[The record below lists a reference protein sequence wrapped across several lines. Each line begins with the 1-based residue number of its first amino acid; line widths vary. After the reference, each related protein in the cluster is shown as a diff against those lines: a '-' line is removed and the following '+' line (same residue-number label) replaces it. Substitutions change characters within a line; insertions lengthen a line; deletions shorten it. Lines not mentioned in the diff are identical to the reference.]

1 MFSKKEILLWFVTFF
16 VGIMLSWSCKLEAA
30 DVDTKH
36 IPKRNLYPNVLM
48 YNSTASCI
56 QGVIALLLASNPN
69 MRNQMMPPAVMQQM
83 IGHCSCVMDKIR
95 LLHSVEEYYA
105 NMHDYV
111 WIRSIWGKYGAEC
124 IDMGYLAGLVTKGKQ
139 PSDNKTTEKPK
150 PIEPEPVPEQPQTEQ
165 LLDNSGTSFQG

>member
-1 MFSKKEILLWFVTFF
+1 MRLKIISILLFLF
-16 VGIMLSWSCKLEAA
+16 LL
-30 DVDTKH
+30 
-36 IPKRNLYPNVLM
+36 IPTISMSEEKRNLYPNVLM

-56 QGVIALLLASNPN
+56 QGVIALLLASNPT

-105 NMHDYV
+105 NMHDYI
-111 WIRSIWGKYGAEC
+111 WIRNMWGKYGAEC

-150 PIEPEPVPEQPQTEQ
+150 LIEPEPVPEQPQTEQ

>member
-56 QGVIALLLASNPN
+56 QGVVSLLLVSNPN
-69 MRNQMMPPAVMQQM
+69 LRNQMLPPAVLQQL

-124 IDMGYLAGLVTKGKQ
+124 VDMGYLAGLGIGKAPL
-139 PSDNKTTEKPK
+139 PSDNQTIEEPK
-150 PIEPEPVPEQPQTEQ
+150 EIKPEPKILVPEETLGE
-165 LLDNSGTSFQG
+165 DTSFQG

>member
-1 MFSKKEILLWFVTFF
+1 MFSKKEILFWIVTFF

-56 QGVIALLLASNPN
+56 QGVVSLLLVSNPN
-69 MRNQMMPPAVMQQM
+69 LRNQMLPPAVLQQL
-83 IGHCSCVMDKIR
+83 IGHCSCIMDKIR
-95 LLHSVEEYYA
+95 LLHSVEEYFA

-111 WIRSIWGKYGAEC
+111 WIRTLWGKYGGEC
-124 IDMGYLAGLVTKGKQ
+124 VDMGYLAGLGIGRAPL
-139 PSDNKTTEKPK
+139 PSANQTTEKPK
-150 PIEPEPVPEQPQTEQ
+150 ETKPEPKILVPEETLGE
-165 LLDNSGTSFQG
+165 DTSFQG

>member
-1 MFSKKEILLWFVTFF
+1 MNNKFITMCFILFALFTVTVFA
-16 VGIMLSWSCKLEAA
+16 WSVQAQE
-30 DVDTKH
+30 TE
-36 IPKRNLYPNVLM
+36 KRNLYPNVLM

-56 QGVIALLLASNPN
+56 QGVVALLLSSNPSLGQ
-69 MRNQMMPPAVMQQM
+69 QMLPPAVMQQM

-95 LLHSVEEYYA
+95 LLVTVEDYYA
-105 NMHDYV
+105 NMHDYI
-111 WIRSIWGKYGAEC
+111 WIRDLWGKYGAEC

>member
-56 QGVIALLLASNPN
+56 QGVVSLLLVSNPN
-69 MRNQMMPPAVMQQM
+69 LRNQMLPPAVLQQL

-124 IDMGYLAGLVTKGKQ
+124 VDMGYLAGLGIGRAPQ
-139 PSDNKTTEKPK
+139 PSDNQTTEEPKETKPESK
-150 PIEPEPVPEQPQTEQ
+150 IQVPEET
-165 LLDNSGTSFQG
+165 LNDTSFQG

>member
-56 QGVIALLLASNPN
+56 QGVISLLLASNPN
-69 MRNQMMPPAVMQQM
+69 LRNQMLPPAVLQQL

-124 IDMGYLAGLVTKGKQ
+124 VDMGYLAGLGIGRAPQ
-139 PSDNKTTEKPK
+139 PSDNQTTEEPKETKPESK
-150 PIEPEPVPEQPQTEQ
+150 IQVPEET
-165 LLDNSGTSFQG
+165 LNDTSFQG

>member
-1 MFSKKEILLWFVTFF
+1 MRLKIISILVFLFLM
-16 VGIMLSWSCKLEAA
+16 IPSISISAEA
-30 DVDTKH
+30 
-36 IPKRNLYPNVLM
+36 KRNLYPNVLM

-56 QGVIALLLASNPN
+56 QGVIALLLASNPT

-95 LLHSVEEYYA
+95 LLTSVEEYYA
-105 NMHDYV
+105 NMHDYI
-111 WIRSIWGKYGAEC
+111 WIRNMWGKYGAEC

-139 PSDNKTTEKPK
+139 PSDNKTIEKPK
-150 PIEPEPVPEQPQTEQ
+150 ETKPIPKIEQPETEQ

>member
-1 MFSKKEILLWFVTFF
+1 MNNKFITICFILFAFF
-16 VGIMLSWSCKLEAA
+16 TISVFAYSLQAA
-30 DVDTKH
+30 E
-36 IPKRNLYPNVLM
+36 KRSLYPNVLM

-95 LLHSVEEYYA
+95 LLTSVEEYYA
-105 NMHDYV
+105 NMHDYI
-111 WIRSIWGKYGAEC
+111 WIRNMWGKYGAEC

-139 PSDNKTTEKPK
+139 PPDNKTIEKPK
-150 PIEPEPVPEQPQTEQ
+150 PIEPEPKQPQTEQ
-165 LLDNSGTSFQG
+165 LLDNTGTSFQG

>member
-1 MFSKKEILLWFVTFF
+1 MNNKFITMCFILFAFF
-16 VGIMLSWSCKLEAA
+16 TISVFAYSLQAA
-30 DVDTKH
+30 E
-36 IPKRNLYPNVLM
+36 KRNIYPNVLM

-56 QGVIALLLASNPN
+56 QGVVALLLASNPS

-95 LLHSVEEYYA
+95 LLHSVEEYFA

-111 WIRSIWGKYGAEC
+111 WIRNLWGKYGAEC

-139 PSDNKTTEKPK
+139 SSDNKTIEK
-150 PIEPEPVPEQPQTEQ
+150 PIEPVPDIQQPETEQ